1 MNKAKTLKRKLGNPK
16 LFLRVAWDT
25 DDIPT
30 EVCVNPY
37 LQWKDID
44 WEWVEKNVFK
54 LQKLIYKASSCGDVP
69 MMRKYQKL
77 LTKSY
82 YARLLAVRCMIQENQ
97 GKKTVGID
105 GIKNLPLM
113 QIFNLV
119 NLLKS
124 PYLKASRNYRVW
136 TPKSAKGQKRSLGIP
151 TIYYRALQ
159 ALMEL
164 GMEPEWEARFEP
176 NSYGFRP
183 GRSTY
188 DAIQA
193 IYDSIKQKPKYVLD
207 ADISECMKRINH
219 NALLGKLGRTPYRR
233 LIKQWLKSG
242 VFDNN
247 QIRLT
252 RERLGILQG
261 EVISSLLANIALQGM
276 EERIN
281 LLAKT
286 LDARRKDSTQV
297 SWQNQVKCLK
307 LIPYADEFVVL
318 HEDIK
323 VVLQVKTVI
332 QEWLSQIGLELKPE
346 KTRIAHTL
354 EEYERNKP
362 GFYFLGFTIRQAQ
375 VKSTKQGFKTLIKAS
390 AKSIKTHYCKLAEIC
405 KKHKSVAVEIL
416 ITKLNPVI
424 RGWANYYSSLVS
436 KEIFNE
442 LDSILWKRLWRGA
455 CSRYS
460 NESHTWVKNKYF
472 SKIENH
478 NWILNKAIYML
489 SRHSAVPIVR
499 HIKVQGNR
507 TLYDGDWAYWSNR
520 IGKYPGVI
528 NEVAKL
534 LKSQKNNCTSCGLN
548 FRLTV

>member
-97 GKKTVGID
+97 GKKTAGID

-261 EVISSLLANIALQGM
+261 EVISSLLANIALHGM

-281 LLAKT
+281 QLAKT

-297 SWQNQVKCLK
+297 SWQNQVKSLK

-332 QEWLSQIGLELKPE
+332 QEWL
-346 KTRIAHTL
+346 
-354 EEYERNKP
+354 
-362 GFYFLGFTIRQAQ
+362 
-375 VKSTKQGFKTLIKAS
+375 
-390 AKSIKTHYCKLAEIC
+390 
-405 KKHKSVAVEIL
+405 
-416 ITKLNPVI
+416 
-424 RGWANYYSSLVS
+424 
-436 KEIFNE
+436 
-442 LDSILWKRLWRGA
+442 
-455 CSRYS
+455 
-460 NESHTWVKNKYF
+460 
-472 SKIENH
+472 
-478 NWILNKAIYML
+478 
-489 SRHSAVPIVR
+489 
-499 HIKVQGNR
+499 
-507 TLYDGDWAYWSNR
+507 
-520 IGKYPGVI
+520 
-528 NEVAKL
+528 
-534 LKSQKNNCTSCGLN
+534 
-548 FRLTV
+548 